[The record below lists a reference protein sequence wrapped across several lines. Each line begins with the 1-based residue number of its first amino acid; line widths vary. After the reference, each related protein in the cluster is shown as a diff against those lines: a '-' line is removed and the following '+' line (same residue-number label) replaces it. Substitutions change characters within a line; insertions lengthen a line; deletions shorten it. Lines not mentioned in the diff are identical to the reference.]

1 MTLPDCA
8 FSNPQIIL
16 HKVVFP
22 APFFPTIPIT
32 SPEEDLWIHYMSH
45 ELVGLSNTELEE
57 NYYKQDPELKKIFT
71 DIMGNK

>member
-1 MTLPDCA
+1 
-8 FSNPQIIL
+8 
-16 HKVVFP
+16 
-22 APFFPTIPIT
+22 
-32 SPEEDLWIHYMSH
+32 MSH